1 MTVPHTGVACG
12 LSAAMLGWASR
23 VRRSRC
29 RPTSCPNTA
38 LRLRGRSLTSMG
50 LAGTLPASL
59 TQLTRLQNL
68 CAALPPSQ
76 TCREQQSCAAL
87 PVSAFT
93 FALSAGARAL
103 ERSRNCAVSSRGAL
117 RRLRGRN
124 LTGNAIAGS
133 LPPEW
138 GWESALIQLQTV
150 SLEGNRLSG
159 SLPETYGRPGA
170 WAGLQAL
177 VLDNNQLTG
186 AAGGCLWRC
195 LGYLY
200 LFLSSTVTLVVAGDC
215 ASTPQLEWGRDAR
228 CRSEPGAAM
237 RRCWPPVVV
246 GLRPYRP

>member
-1 MTVPHTGVACG
+1 MRGPAAPAKIAASSKAANVA
-12 LSAAMLGWASR
+12 R
-23 VRRSRC
+23 VSQLCFSGRR
-29 RPTSCPNTA
+29 
-38 LRLRGRSLTSMG
+38 
-50 LAGTLPASL
+50 
-59 TQLTRLQNL
+59 
-68 CAALPPSQ
+68 
-76 TCREQQSCAAL
+76 
-87 PVSAFT
+87 
-93 FALSAGARAL
+93 AGAC
-103 ERSRNCAVSSRGAL
+103 EAVSFAAAAAL
-117 RRLRGRN
+117 RRPRGRN
-124 LTGNAIAGS
+124 LTGNAIGGS

-195 LGYLY
+195 FGYLY